1 MSTYEELKNKYMEL
15 NDEDLDSVLGG
26 SRIITNTRYIVNGAK
41 MDSVEGINTENIES
55 IEILKGAA
63 AAALYGSNHSNGV
76 IMITTN
82 YIEQN

>member
-26 SRIITNTRYIVNGAK
+26 SRIITNTRYIVNGVK
-41 MDSVEGINTENIES
+41 TVSIEDIDPDNIES

-76 IMITTN
+76 ILITMKN
-82 YIEQN
+82 